1 MSANT
6 QELID
11 FLAQVRRSV
20 RQQRREMRISVVLP
34 AEELLQT
41 PQPPAPLDMVEGL
54 LDVAASYLDN
64 VGSEPSDDHTLVMVH
79 VSAESLDVPA
89 GTPENVPAGTSDD
102 ESTPT
107 SAAPASSG
115 VVF

>member
-1 MSANT
+1 
-6 QELID
+6 
-11 FLAQVRRSV
+11 
-20 RQQRREMRISVVLP
+20 MRISVVLP